1 MIAATGLRW
10 TLTLAF
16 ALVTTFS
23 VTRAVRPGAG
33 HGGSANSQ
41 RVTHA
46 LHALMGLA
54 MIAMAWPWGRRLPV
68 APQVALFSLAAVWFV
83 ASVALNDR
91 RMWAHDGDG
100 HPRLHGFLHAVM
112 MGAMAWMVAVMPDA
126 MKGGRPSAGGGTG
139 SMADMPGMAM
149 SGSGGGMTMSLRGAE
164 HTVCVALLAV
174 FVAMTL
180 WWLSRTFDTAR
191 ATPPDSRSPTSGPQ
205 ASRTTLDSAWD
216 SGCHATMALGMAV
229 MLLAMV

>member
-10 TLTLAF
+10 ILTLVF
-16 ALVTTFS
+16 ALVTAFS
-23 VTRAVRPGAG
+23 VSRAVRPGAG

-41 RVTHA
+41 RVTHT

-54 MIAMAWPWGRRLPV
+54 MIAMVWPWGTRLPV

-91 RMWAHDGDG
+91 RMWAHDGGG

-126 MKGGRPSAGGGTG
+126 MKGGHPSAGGGTG

-180 WWLSRTFDTAR
+180 WWLSRAFDTAR
-191 ATPPDSRSPTSGPQ
+191 ATAPGTRSPAADPGALAT
-205 ASRTTLDSAWD
+205 ALD
-216 SGCHATMALGMAV
+216 SGCHGAMALGMAV
-229 MLLAMV
+229 MLLAMT